1 MKVRKI
7 KKRYTGKILTIKIG
21 ETTLLCRLANKDGW
35 LIVINKVAFVQQS
48 PKSISNI
55 LTERLQ

>member
-7 KKRYTGKILTIKIG
+7 KKRYTEKILTIKVG
-21 ETTLLCRLANKDGW
+21 ETTLLCRSANKDNW
-35 LIVINKVAFVQQS
+35 LIVINKVAFVQQTN
-48 PKSISNI
+48 KSISNI

>member
-7 KKRYTGKILTIKIG
+7 KKRYTGKIVTVKVG
-21 ETTLLCRLANKDGW
+21 ETTLLCRLANKDDW
-35 LIVINKVAFVQQS
+35 LIVINKVAFVQQ
-48 PKSISNI
+48 PHKSISNI